1 MTTIS
6 FKADT
11 ALKDNLQTLARKK
24 GINTSAYIKLVL
36 TEKLEKDLSRITE
49 NGFTVAEELAILRS
63 IKHDKRHGPYKTV
76 DALMR
81 ALKGKG
87 KK

>member
-11 ALKDNLQTLARKK
+11 ALKKNLTIAARNK

-36 TEKLEKDLSRITE
+36 TEKLEKDLSRVTE
-49 NGFTVAEELAILRS
+49 NGFTVAEELEILRS
-63 IKHDKRHGPYKTV
+63 FKHDKRHGPFKTV
-76 DALMR
+76 PELMR
-81 ALKGKG
+81 WLKK
-87 KK
+87 

>member
-11 ALKDNLQTLARKK
+11 ALKNNLQTVARNK

-36 TEKLEKDLSRITE
+36 TEKLENDLSRITE
-49 NGFTVAEELAILRS
+49 NGFTVA
-63 IKHDKRHGPYKTV
+63 
-76 DALMR
+76 
-81 ALKGKG
+81 
-87 KK
+87 

>member
-11 ALKDNLQTLARKK
+11 ALKNNLQTVARNK

-36 TEKLEKDLSRITE
+36 TEKLENDLSRITE
-49 NGFTVAEELAILRS
+49 NGFTVAEELEILRS
-63 IKHDKRHGPYKTV
+63 FKHDKRYGPFKTA
-76 DALMR
+76 DEFMR
-81 ALKGKG
+81 ALRR

>member
-11 ALKDNLQTLARKK
+11 TLKNNLRTISRDK

-36 TEKLEKDLSRITE
+36 TETLQKELSRITE
-49 NGFTVAEELAILRS
+49 NGFTVAEELEILRS
-63 IKHDKRHGPYKTV
+63 AKYDKKYGPFKTA
-76 DALMR
+76 DEFMHALR
-81 ALKGKG
+81 R